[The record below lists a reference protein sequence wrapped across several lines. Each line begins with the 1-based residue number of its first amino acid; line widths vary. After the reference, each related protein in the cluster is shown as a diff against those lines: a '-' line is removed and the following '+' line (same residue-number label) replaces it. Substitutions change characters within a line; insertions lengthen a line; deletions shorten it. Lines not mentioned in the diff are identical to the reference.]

1 MRAHHLMNL
10 LSVVYCNAALNTTFL
25 AIVVIVFN
33 SFLPGICK
41 I

>member
-1 MRAHHLMNL
+1 MRAHHLINL
-10 LSVVYCNAALNTTFL
+10 LSVAYRNAALNTTFF